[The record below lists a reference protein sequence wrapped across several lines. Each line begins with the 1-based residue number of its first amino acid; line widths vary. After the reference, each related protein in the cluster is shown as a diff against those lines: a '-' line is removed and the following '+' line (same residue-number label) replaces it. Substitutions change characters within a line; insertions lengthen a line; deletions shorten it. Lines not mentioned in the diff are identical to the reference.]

1 MLMNRRFCVLVV
13 LVVLA
18 GFAGVMAQPA
28 QDWANFQRYQLD
40 NQVVKAL
47 LQDKRRVVFMGNS
60 ITENWVKRHKQFFE
74 QNGYVGRGI
83 SGQTTYQMVLRFYDD
98 VVDLHPQAVVI
109 NGGTNDIAL
118 NNHPY
123 VEERTFRNITVMAQ
137 IARENG
143 IKVILTSVTPCDH
156 YRWRP
161 QVTDVVAKIRSLNA
175 RIKAYAKKNR
185 MEYVDYFAAMADAD
199 GAMREG
205 LSDEGCHPTVAGYE
219 IMEEV
224 LLPAIRRV
232 TK

>member
-1 MLMNRRFCVLVV
+1 MNGLFRVFCTLVV
-13 LVVLA
+13 MVCVA
-18 GFAGVMAQPA
+18 SVIAQPA
-28 QDWANFQRYQLD
+28 QDWANFQHYQLD

-60 ITENWVKRHKQFFE
+60 ITENWVRRHKQFFE

-83 SGQTTYQMVLRFYDD
+83 SGQTTYQMLLRFYDD
-98 VVDLHPQAVVI
+98 VVSLHPQAVVI
-109 NGGTNDIAL
+109 NAGTNDIAL
-118 NNHPY
+118 NNHVY
-123 VEERTFRNITVMAQ
+123 VEDRTFRNITLMAQ
-137 IARENG
+137 IARDNG
-143 IKVILTSVTPCDH
+143 IKVILSSITPCDH
-156 YRWRP
+156 YIWRP

>member
-28 QDWANFQRYQLD
+28 QDWANFERYQLD

-60 ITENWVKRHKQFFE
+60 ITENWVRRHKQFFE

-83 SGQTTYQMVLRFYDD
+83 SGQTTYQMLLRFYDD
-98 VVDLHPQAVVI
+98 VVSLHPQAVVI
-109 NGGTNDIAL
+109 NAGTNDIAL
-118 NNHPY
+118 NNHVY
-123 VEERTFRNITVMAQ
+123 VEDRTFRNITLMAQ
-137 IARENG
+137 IARDNG
-143 IKVILTSVTPCDH
+143 IKVILSSITPCDH
-156 YRWRP
+156 YIWRP
-161 QVTDVVAKIRSLNA
+161 QVTG
-175 RIKAYAKKNR
+175 
-185 MEYVDYFAAMADAD
+185 YV
-199 GAMREG
+199 
-205 LSDEGCHPTVAGYE
+205 

>member
-28 QDWANFQRYQLD
+28 QDWANFERYQLD

-60 ITENWVKRHKQFFE
+60 ITENWVRRHKQFFE

-83 SGQTTYQMVLRFYDD
+83 SGQTTYQMLLRFYDD

-109 NGGTNDIAL
+109 NAGTNDIAL
-118 NNHPY
+118 NNHVY
-123 VEERTFRNITVMAQ
+123 VEDRTFRNITLMAQ
-137 IARENG
+137 IARDNG
-143 IKVILTSVTPCDH
+143 IKVILSSITPCDH
-156 YRWRP
+156 YIWRP
-161 QVTDVVAKIRSLNA
+161 QVTDVVRKIGSLNA
-175 RIKAYAKKNR
+175 RIKAYAKKNG
-185 MEYVDYFAAMADAD
+185 MEYVDYFSAMADAY

-219 IMEEV
+219 IMEEQVQPIIKKV
-224 LLPAIRRV
+224 L
-232 TK
+232 K